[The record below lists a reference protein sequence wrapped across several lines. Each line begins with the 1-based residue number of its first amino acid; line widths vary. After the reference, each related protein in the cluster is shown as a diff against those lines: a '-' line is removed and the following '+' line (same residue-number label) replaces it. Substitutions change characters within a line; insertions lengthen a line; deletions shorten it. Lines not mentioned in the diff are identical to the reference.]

1 MAIQKPEPLV
11 IGNKA
16 FYTLTSYGPVDVQV
30 HMANITDEEVALS
43 VQTLVQEAGGT
54 EQDLADPAC
63 VASHFEGIED
73 KQHLLERTRA
83 YLESLNEDSA
93 ENQKVSGCLDALAE
107 RLCQS
112 VPAAQVAQVKD
123 VLFQDIAQQIAA
135 TGQPVEAALEQ
146 MGVRP
151 DQLDAMLQSEAM
163 REAEHE
169 AALDAYASEKKIKVD
184 ETDLPHLL
192 QLSPA
197 DAQALIESAKATGR
211 LDQLL
216 ETARRAKTIDAVVAE
231 CNCTYVQETEEETK
245 KHLEGMRAAMHQREE
260 LARRSAGVTEKD
272 VTGGGANGGS
282 DSGLKLV

>member
-54 EQDLADPAC
+54 EQDLANPAW

-112 VPAAQVAQVKD
+112 VPAAQVSQVKD
-123 VLFQDIAQQIAA
+123 ALFQDIAQQIAT
-135 TGQPVEAALEQ
+135 TGQPVEAVLAQ
-146 MGVRP
+146 MGMRP
-151 DQLDAMLQSEAM
+151 DQLDSMLQSEAVK
-163 REAEHE
+163 EAEHE

-184 ETDLPHLL
+184 ETELPHLL
-192 QLSPA
+192 QLSPT
-197 DAQALIESAKATGR
+197 DAQTLIARAKAAGQM
-211 LDQLL
+211 DQLIDA
-216 ETARRAKTIDAVVAE
+216 ARRTKALEAVVSE
-231 CNCTYVQETEEETK
+231 CNCTYVQETETEAK
-245 KHLEGMRAAMHQREE
+245 KRLGEVAAVMQHREE
-260 LARRSAGVTEKD
+260 LARKAASAAEKD
-272 VTGGGANGGS
+272 SPAGSDANGS
-282 DSGLKLV
+282 SGLKLV